1 MCSVYKTVRVV
12 MSNVRA
18 VAVRDNGKGTG
29 CMFANRDSEDNSVSF
44 MPEPA
49 PIGSRRLIIP

>member
-1 MCSVYKTVRVV
+1 MYSVYKTVRVV

-29 CMFANRDSEDNSVSF
+29 CMFANRDLEDK
-44 MPEPA
+44 PA
-49 PIGSRRLIIP
+49 PIGSWRLIIP